1 MYDHHSD
8 RRETDSES
16 SWFIDSTA
24 SARLIS
30 ISSKSGYNPIQY
42 YYSKLFSQSRRLPLH
57 GGRVISTEL
66 SHEFAGVGIHHSRC
80 IPEQVSSEYPAT
92 TRKAVIG
99 VSVMPIGGISTQTQS
114 RIPKKKKRRPNARAP
129 VTRVRRGYIMAAH
142 CVLCNCDELM
152 DQTTS

>member
-8 RRETDSES
+8 RWETESES

-42 YYSKLFSQSRRLPLH
+42 YYSKLFSPSRRSLPDE
-57 GGRVISTEL
+57 GCAIATKP
-66 SHEFAGVGIHHSRC
+66 SHEFAAVGIHHSRC
-80 IPEQVSSEYPAT
+80 IPQHLSSECPAT

-99 VSVMPIGGISTQTQS
+99 VSVVPIDGVSTQMQR
-114 RIPKKKKRRPNARAP
+114 RISNRRRPYARALVIMMIASGSSLP
-129 VTRVRRGYIMAAH
+129 TACWAIVTSLWI
-142 CVLCNCDELM
+142 
-152 DQTTS
+152 

>member
-8 RRETDSES
+8 RWETEAES

-42 YYSKLFSQSRRLPLH
+42 YYSKLFSQSRRLPSH
-57 GGRVISTEL
+57 GGRIIATKL

-80 IPEQVSSEYPAT
+80 IPEQVSSECPAT

-99 VSVMPIGGISTQTQS
+99 ASVVPIDGVSTQMQS
-114 RIPKKKKRRPNARAP
+114 RIPK
-129 VTRVRRGYIMAAH
+129 
-142 CVLCNCDELM
+142 DEDRMQGL
-152 DQTTS
+152 QSSQ